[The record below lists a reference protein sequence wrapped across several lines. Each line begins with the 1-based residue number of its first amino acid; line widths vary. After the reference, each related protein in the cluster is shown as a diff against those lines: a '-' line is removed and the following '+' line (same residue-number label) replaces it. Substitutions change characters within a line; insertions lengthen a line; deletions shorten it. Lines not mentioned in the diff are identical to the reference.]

1 MVDSDIIGILIWSVE
16 GQILEANDAF
26 LRMVQYDRQ
35 DLASGR
41 IRWKDLTPPEW
52 NNYDAQ
58 AIEDVKRTGTT
69 RTFEKEYFRKDG
81 SRVPVLV
88 GGATFEE
95 DGSQGVAFVL
105 DLTEQKRAE
114 GERKRAEEAVNRAQA
129 ELAHIARV
137 ATMGELTAS
146 IAHEINQPLGAVVNN
161 ASACLRWLAAKD
173 LEEARR
179 SASLVIAEGH
189 RAGEIIG
196 RVRALAK
203 KTPPQK
209 GWVDIN
215 ETIREVVALTRS
227 EVQRN
232 GVLLQTQFA
241 NDLPLIMG
249 DRIQLQQVIL
259 NLLINGIEA
268 MAGLDE
274 GQRAL
279 WVSSQKIGQT
289 SDELVEHAF
298 EDEAAAQA
306 EQSNLLIAVRD
317 SGPGL
322 DPANFDRLFD
332 PFYTTKPQGLG
343 MGLAISRSIIEAHG
357 GRLWVTPNTPSG
369 AVFQFTL
376 PISGDR
382 MS

>member
-1 MVDSDIIGILIWSVE
+1 
-16 GQILEANDAF
+16 
-26 LRMVQYDRQ
+26 
-35 DLASGR
+35 
-41 IRWKDLTPPEW
+41 
-52 NNYDAQ
+52 
-58 AIEDVKRTGTT
+58 
-69 RTFEKEYFRKDG
+69 
-81 SRVPVLV
+81 VPVLV

-114 GERKRAEEAVNRAQA
+114 SERKRAEEAVNRAQA

-209 GWVDIN
+209 GWLDIN

-232 GVLLQTQFA
+232 RVLLQTQFA

-289 SDELVEHAF
+289 SAELAEHTF

>member
-1 MVDSDIIGILIWSVE
+1 
-16 GQILEANDAF
+16 
-26 LRMVQYDRQ
+26 
-35 DLASGR
+35 
-41 IRWKDLTPPEW
+41 
-52 NNYDAQ
+52 
-58 AIEDVKRTGTT
+58 
-69 RTFEKEYFRKDG
+69 
-81 SRVPVLV
+81 
-88 GGATFEE
+88 
-95 DGSQGVAFVL
+95 
-105 DLTEQKRAE
+105 
-114 GERKRAEEAVNRAQA
+114 
-129 ELAHIARV
+129 
-137 ATMGELTAS
+137 
-146 IAHEINQPLGAVVNN
+146 
-161 ASACLRWLAAKD
+161 
-173 LEEARR
+173 
-179 SASLVIAEGH
+179 
-189 RAGEIIG
+189 
-196 RVRALAK
+196 
-203 KTPPQK
+203 
-209 GWVDIN
+209 
-215 ETIREVVALTRS
+215 
-227 EVQRN
+227 
-232 GVLLQTQFA
+232 
-241 NDLPLIMG
+241 
-249 DRIQLQQVIL
+249 
-259 NLLINGIEA
+259 LLINAIEA